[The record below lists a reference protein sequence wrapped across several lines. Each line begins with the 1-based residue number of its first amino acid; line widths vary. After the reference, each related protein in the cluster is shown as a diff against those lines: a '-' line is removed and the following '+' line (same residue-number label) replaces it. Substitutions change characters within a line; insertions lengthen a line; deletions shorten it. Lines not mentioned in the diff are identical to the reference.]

1 MKKKIYKLLS
11 AFVSILLIVAA
22 IPLSTMA
29 APASDI
35 PAEMLDNAFLRAL
48 AYTGYDVQAQKD
60 NGTIYKQVT
69 GSVPASIRSN
79 IGYGTSLYG
88 TETVSQS
95 GTATGLAPNISA
107 FEGSGLCCASYVSY
121 VYYNYLPNIEG
132 INTSNAPRPTN
143 LRSATSYNDMANS
156 WVSSGYARRIPF
168 TRSASGDTFTALEN
182 IPIGS
187 LIIFKSVSTGAINHV
202 ALYAGA
208 YDGKHFVTHVGNSR
222 GPEFCTIT
230 GMSKGSSPQV
240 ATQIVTPNFVNPM
253 GSIIVTKKDT
263 DGNPLAGA
271 YFVATSV
278 STGKEYLIGPSN
290 AQGIATSNE
299 GIPYGQYTVKETVFP
314 ANYRAYGK
322 TEWAITVNAANN
334 GVVRFSAVNELIP
347 GNLKIVK
354 TSEDGKISGV
364 EFTILGNGIEQA
376 VTTDENGTITIE
388 DLKPGTY
395 TVTEKESDIYNPQ
408 SAQSITVVTG
418 QTTTVNFDNTLRRG
432 NLTVIKTSEDNMPWG
447 IGFHLFGTSL
457 SGIEVD
463 MYTETDEYGKAYFNN
478 VPIGNYTVSEYETP
492 ARYISVSDQD
502 VVIETNKTTEVQ
514 FHNILK
520 KWKLEVQKI
529 DSELKG
535 ENGEAQGL
543 GTLKGAEYG
552 IYKNDE
558 LVKSYITDEFGRF
571 ETDFFPCSELSDIWY
586 LKEISPSAGYVL
598 NETIYPIDS
607 NAENYSDEIN
617 LLKHTCLEDVIK
629 GGVRLTKLNAKDT
642 TKVLSGAEFEI
653 YLDADNNGIYE
664 PNIDTFYG
672 KLNETETGVYE
683 LENLPYNSYF
693 LYESKAPSGFVKDDR
708 YFHFDIFE
716 NGEIIEIKN
725 NKEIGFVNEPIP
737 EIIKDVP
744 ESPKTGDSS
753 PVAFVIIVAIA
764 AAGMTVLSLTM
775 LKKKTTD

>member
-11 AFVSILLIVAA
+11 IFVSVLLIVAA

-29 APASDI
+29 APAADI
-35 PAEMLDNAFLRAL
+35 PSEMLDNAFLRAL

-79 IGYGTSLYG
+79 IGYGTTLSG
-88 TETVSQS
+88 IETVSQS

-107 FEGSGLCCASYVSY
+107 FENSGLCCASYVSY

-187 LIIFKSVSTGAINHV
+187 LIVFKSVSTGAINHV

-230 GMSKGSSPQV
+230 GMSKGDSPQV

-322 TEWAITVNAANN
+322 TEWTITVSVANN

-364 EFTILGNGIEQA
+364 EFTVSGNGIEQA
-376 VTTDENGTITIE
+376 VKTDENGTITIE

-408 SAQSITVVTG
+408 MAQNITVVTG
-418 QTTTVNFDNTLRRG
+418 QTATVNFSNTLRRG
-432 NLTVIKTSEDNMPWG
+432 SLVITKTSEDNLNQG

-457 SGIEVD
+457 SGEKVD
-463 MYTETDEYGKAYFNN
+463 MWTETDEDGKAYFENI
-478 VPIGNYTVSEYETP
+478 PIGSYTVSEDTSV
-492 ARYISVSDQD
+492 RYITVQD
-502 VVIETNKTTEVQ
+502 VEVKIETDKTSEVR

-520 KWKLEVQKI
+520 KWKLQVQKM
-529 DSELKG
+529 DSELKD

-558 LVKSYITDEFGRF
+558 LVKSYTTDEFGRF
-571 ETDFFPCSELSDIWY
+571 ETDSFPCSELSDIWY
-586 LKEISPSAGYVL
+586 MKEISPSAGYVL
-598 NETIYPIDS
+598 DETIYPIDS
-607 NAENYSDEIN
+607 NAENYYDEIN
-617 LLKHTCLEDVIK
+617 LLKHTCFEDVIK
-629 GGVRLTKLNAKDT
+629 GGVRLTKLNSKDT
-642 TKVLSGAEFEI
+642 TKVLSGAEFDI

-664 PNIDTFYG
+664 PNIDTLYG

-683 LENLPYNSYF
+683 LNNLVFNSYF
-693 LYESKAPSGFVKDDR
+693 LHESKAPSGFIKDDR
-708 YFHFDIFE
+708 YYHFNVSE
-716 NGEIIEIKN
+716 NGKFINIENQKDV
-725 NKEIGFVNEPIP
+725 GFINEPIP
-737 EIIKDVP
+737 ETVGEIP
-744 ESPKTGDSS
+744 ESPKTGDST
-753 PVAFVIIVAIA
+753 PVAFVIIVAMT
-764 AAGMTVLSLTM
+764 AAGMMVLSLTT
-775 LKKKTTD
+775 LKKKKHN